1 MQIVNKRYE
10 RIRKYNTFVSPAK
23 KRLSKI
29 KIVEEY
35 IPD

>member
-1 MQIVNKRYE
+1 MGALYMGAL
-10 RIRKYNTFVSPAK
+10 YMGAK

-35 IPD
+35 MPD